1 MEERQIFP
9 DWADKT
15 ILVAEDLDD
24 NFAVLAAL
32 LKKTHVNLIRA
43 RDGAEAIE
51 LALNTR
57 DIDLILMDIS
67 LPAVDGIQATKAIRE
82 QFPEKIVIAQTAHDP
97 SMQTQLMDFNE
108 ILLKPIRRKL
118 LINTLQ
124 KYLS

>member
-1 MEERQIFP
+1 MEERQIYP
-9 DWADKT
+9 DWSEKK

-32 LKKTHVNLIRA
+32 LKKTHINLIRA
-43 RDGAEAIE
+43 RDGAEAIK
-51 LALNTR
+51 LALHTPG
-57 DIDLILMDIS
+57 IDLILMDIS
-67 LPAVDGIQATKAIRE
+67 LPSVDGIEATKIIKQ
-82 QFPEKIVIAQTAHDP
+82 QFPETIVIAQTAHDL
-97 SMQTQLMDFNE
+97 SMQTQLMDFDE

>member
-1 MEERQIFP
+1 M
-9 DWADKT
+9 
-15 ILVAEDLDD
+15 
-24 NFAVLAAL
+24 LAAL

-51 LALNTR
+51 LALNTP

>member
-32 LKKTHVNLIRA
+32 LKKTHINLIRA
-43 RDGAEAIE
+43 RDGAEAIDF
-51 LALNTR
+51 ALHTP

-67 LPAVDGIQATKAIRE
+67 LPSVDGIQATKAIKE
-82 QFPEKIVIAQTAHDP
+82 QFPDKIVIAQTAHDP
-97 SMQTQLMDFNE
+97 SMQTQLMDFDE

-118 LINTLQ
+118 LISTLQ
-124 KYLS
+124 NSLG

>member
-51 LALNTR
+51 LALNTP

>member
-51 LALNTR
+51 LALNTP

-118 LINTLQ
+118 LINILQ

>member
-51 LALNTR
+51 LALNTP

-82 QFPEKIVIAQTAHDP
+82 QFPEKIVIAQTAHNP

>member
-51 LALNTR
+51 LALNTP

-124 KYLS
+124 KCLS

>member
-51 LALNTR
+51 LALNTP

-82 QFPEKIVIAQTAHDP
+82 QLPEKIVIAQTAHDP

-118 LINTLQ
+118 LINILQ

>member
-43 RDGAEAIE
+43 RDGAEVIE
-51 LALNTR
+51 LALNTP

>member
-51 LALNTR
+51 LVLNTP

-118 LINTLQ
+118 LINILQ